1 MKKIAINGFG
11 RIGRAVFKIL
21 LEKYPSFKVVA
32 VNDLTDNKTLE
43 HLLKYDT
50 VYGTFPYSVKSGKN
64 YLTVKGKKILSLTE
78 KDPENLPW
86 KKLGVDVVLECTG
99 IFRTKEL
106 AQKHL
111 KAGAKKVIISAPA
124 KDKKI
129 PTYVIG
135 VNHKKIKKKEKIIS
149 NASCT
154 TNCIAPITKIIN
166 EKLGIKKVMMST
178 IHAYTAGQN
187 LVDGPKKDL
196 RRARAAAENI
206 VPTTTGAALATTLTV
221 PGLQGKFDGI
231 SIRVPVPV
239 VSLADFVFLLKKK
252 TTLEKVNRIFIQ
264 AEKTSLKGI
273 IKTTKDPLVSSD
285 FIGSAYS
292 AIIDL
297 PFTKIVDGNFLKIV
311 AWYDNEW
318 GYSNRLADLI
328 KFI

>member
-1 MKKIAINGFG
+1 
-11 RIGRAVFKIL
+11 
-21 LEKYPSFKVVA
+21 
-32 VNDLTDNKTLE
+32 
-43 HLLKYDT
+43 
-50 VYGTFPYSVKSGKN
+50 
-64 YLTVKGKKILSLTE
+64 
-78 KDPENLPW
+78 
-86 KKLGVDVVLECTG
+86 
-99 IFRTKEL
+99 
-106 AQKHL
+106 
-111 KAGAKKVIISAPA
+111 
-124 KDKKI
+124 
-129 PTYVIG
+129 
-135 VNHKKIKKKEKIIS
+135 
-149 NASCT
+149 
-154 TNCIAPITKIIN
+154 
-166 EKLGIKKVMMST
+166 MST

>member
-21 LEKYPSFKVVA
+21 LEKYPSFQVVA
-32 VNDLTDNKTLE
+32 INDLTDNQTLA
-43 HLLKYDT
+43 HLLRHDT
-50 VYGTFPYSVKSGKN
+50 VYGEFPYSVKAGKSH
-64 YLTVKGKKILSLTE
+64 LIIKGKKILSLSE
-78 KDPENLPW
+78 REPENLPW

-99 IFRTKEL
+99 IFRTREL
-106 AQKHL
+106 AEKHL

-124 KDKKI
+124 KSGDV

-135 VNHKKIKKKEKIIS
+135 VNHKKIKKSEKIIS

-154 TNCIAPITKIIN
+154 TNCIAPITKIVK
-166 EKLGIKKVMMST
+166 EKLGIKKVMMT
-178 IHAYTAGQN
+178 TVHAYTAGQN

-206 VPTTTGAALATTLTV
+206 VPTTTGAAKATALTIPEV
-221 PGLQGKFDGI
+221 QGKFDGI

-239 VSLADFVFLLKKK
+239 VSLADFVFLLKRK
-252 TTLEKVNRIFIQ
+252 TTAEEVNKIFTQ
-264 AEKTSLKGI
+264 AEKRELKGI
-273 IKTTKDPLVSSD
+273 IKTTQEPLVSSD
-285 FIGSAYS
+285 FVGSPYS

-297 PFTKIVDGNFLKIV
+297 PFTKVVDGDLLKVV

-328 KFI
+328 KFV